1 MAISWGAIAMV
12 FGAAPARRNVAPPVA
27 NVVCEEN
34 QPVATDGAAPLPTV
48 VEPLATDDADDFPEI
63 TQAEA
68 VAIYFADCMYEAAGG
83 WLTFRNVAR
92 GYATGARR
100 YGWPPVS
107 DKRLSQ
113 LLRDN
118 HGCTTRATHKRDAN
132 GRRLSIVIF
141 PECEAPPP

>member
-1 MAISWGAIAMV
+1 MALSWGAIAMM
-12 FGAAPARRNVAPPVA
+12 FGAVPARRNVVTPVA
-27 NVVCEEN
+27 NVVCEEK
-34 QPVATDGAAPLPTV
+34 QDVATDGKTPAPTV
-48 VEPLATDDADDFPEI
+48 KKPIATDDADDFQEI
-63 TQAEA
+63 TPAEA

-92 GYATGARR
+92 GYANVAKRH
-100 YGWPPVS
+100 GWPPVS

-118 HGCTTRATHKRDAN
+118 HGCATRATQKRDAN

-141 PECEAPPP
+141 PECEAPS